1 MLQCLA
7 SEHHSDHVY
16 FLHSEANSC
25 LEQILPQLKCH
36 FTWNLFKDEDI
47 PEDLEDRVC
56 EQIESLNPESKGTMY
71 NLLAYIKHLHG
82 QNEAALECLQQAEKS
97 IQKEHSDQA
106 EVRNL
111 VTWGN
116 YAWVNYHLGKLDEA
130 QDYVDKV
137 KQVCEKFSN
146 PLSLEC
152 PELDT
157 EEGWARLKCGNNQL
171 KRAIVC
177 FEKALEKHPHD
188 PEFASGLAFS
198 RHHASEL
205 AIETHCDSDCPAP
218 VNVFNLLREA
228 VELNPKNMYVKL
240 LLALTLQKMNNAEGE
255 KLVEEILKEGPDEA
269 GVLQQAAKFYRTGGD
284 LDKAI
289 KLLKRA
295 SEMLPNSTRIH
306 YIIGTCYREK
316 IQKIFGGHNRMCQ
329 ESEYLLQH
337 QIEQGID
344 HFKKADNNRNLSQVN
359 LSLAF
364 LHAIAGEYNEAE
376 HYYQREFSK
385 DLSPLQKQQLH
396 LYYGNFQSFQMKC
409 EEKAIHHY
417 MEGVKINH
425 ASKEKEKMIGKLYTI
440 AKKRHFENRQDSQ
453 TLELLEFLQL

>member
-1 MLQCLA
+1 
-7 SEHHSDHVY
+7 
-16 FLHSEANSC
+16 
-25 LEQILPQLKCH
+25 
-36 FTWNLFKDEDI
+36 
-47 PEDLEDRVC
+47 
-56 EQIESLNPESKGTMY
+56 MY
-71 NLLAYIKHLHG
+71 NLLAYIKHLDGHD
-82 QNEAALECLQQAEKS
+82 EDALECLQQAEKS
-97 IQKEHSDQA
+97 IQKEYSDQA

-188 PEFASGLAFS
+188 PEFASGLAIA
-198 RHHASEL
+198 RHRASEL
-205 AIETHCDSDCPAP
+205 AIARHCDSDCPAP
-218 VNVFNLLREA
+218 VNVLNLLREA
-228 VELNPKNMYVKL
+228 VELNPENMYVKL

-255 KLVEEILKEGPDEA
+255 KLVEEFLKEGPDEA
-269 GVLQQAAKFYRTGGD
+269 GMLQQAAKFYRTGGD

-289 KLLKRA
+289 ELLERA
-295 SEMLPNSTRIH
+295 SEMLPNDTRIH

-316 IQKIFGGHNRMCQ
+316 VQKNIWRNDRMCQ
-329 ESEYLLQH
+329 ESENLLQY

-344 HFKKADNNRNLSQVN
+344 HFKKADTNRNFSQVN

-364 LHAIAGEYNEAE
+364 LHATAGEYNEAE

-385 DLSPLQKQQLH
+385 DLSPLQKQLLH
-396 LYYGNFQSFQMKC
+396 LYYGNFQFFHIKC

-425 ASKEKEKMIGKLYTI
+425 ESKEKEKMMSKLYKI
-440 AKKRHFENRQDSQ
+440 AQKRRYENRQDSQ
-453 TLELLEFLQL
+453 TLELLEFLQPYNGKMQLPITSSENVMDNESLGPLASLSEK

>member
-1 MLQCLA
+1 
-7 SEHHSDHVY
+7 
-16 FLHSEANSC
+16 
-25 LEQILPQLKCH
+25 
-36 FTWNLFKDEDI
+36 
-47 PEDLEDRVC
+47 
-56 EQIESLNPESKGTMY
+56 MY
-71 NLLAYIKHLHG
+71 NLLAYIKHLDG
-82 QNEAALECLQQAEKS
+82 QEEAALECLQQAEKS

-146 PLSLEC
+146 PFSLEC

-157 EEGWARLKCGNNQL
+157 EEGWAWLKCGNNQL

-188 PEFASGLAFS
+188 PEFASGLAIV
-198 RHHASEL
+198 RHHA
-205 AIETHCDSDCPAP
+205 SDCPAP
-218 VNVFNLLREA
+218 VNVMNLLREA
-228 VELNPKNMYVKL
+228 IELNPDNKYLKL
-240 LLALTLQKMNNAEGE
+240 LLALKLQKKNKAEGE
-255 KLVEEILKEGPDEA
+255 KLVEEFLGEGPDEA

-289 KLLKRA
+289 ELLERA
-295 SEMLPNSTRIH
+295 SEMLPNNTSIH
-306 YIIGTCYREK
+306 YIIGTFYREK
-316 IQKIFGGHNRMCQ
+316 VQKDVWGRNRMCQ
-329 ESEYLLQH
+329 ESENLLQY

-344 HFKKADNNRNLSQVN
+344 RFKKADNRNTSDVN
-359 LSLAF
+359 LNLAL

-385 DLSPLQKQQLH
+385 DLTPLAEQNLH
-396 LYYGNFQSFQMKC
+396 LQYGNFQLYQMHC
-409 EEKAIHHY
+409 EDDAIHYY
-417 MEGVKINH
+417 MEGIKINIKSKQRKEMKRKLH
-425 ASKEKEKMIGKLYTI
+425 AIAQKRISK
-440 AKKRHFENRQDSQ
+440 NRTDSK
-453 TLELLEFLQL
+453 TLDLLKFLLQQNKQI